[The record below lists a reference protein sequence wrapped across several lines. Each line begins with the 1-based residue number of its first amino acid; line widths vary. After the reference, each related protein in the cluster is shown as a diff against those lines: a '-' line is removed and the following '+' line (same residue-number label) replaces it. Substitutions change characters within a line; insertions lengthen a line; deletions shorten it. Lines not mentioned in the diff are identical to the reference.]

1 MKIVS
6 WDVGIYN
13 LSYCILEK
21 NNEGDI
27 QILDW
32 DIVNLVDN
40 EEMKKDVN
48 LLFEN
53 IPRKLQEKPQL
64 LRVDYVVIENQPS
77 LKNPK
82 MKSIQMILYSYFL
95 ILGKIVGTENPGAS
109 FIQNIDFCSA
119 SNKLK
124 IYDGPEIVLEEKKK
138 RGKKN
143 VEEQSDDTVIIVDAD
158 AHTEKPKSK
167 KGSAVKY
174 ADKKRLAI
182 EQARYYVETKFPAYK
197 DFFASHKKKD
207 DLSDSLLQGL
217 YYLKKK

>member
-1 MKIVS
+1 MKLVS

-21 NNEGDI
+21 NEEGNI

-64 LRVDYVVIENQPS
+64 LGVDYVVIENQPS

-124 IYDGPEIVLEEKKK
+124 IYDGPEIILEEKKK

-158 AHTEKPKSK
+158 EHTEKPKSK

-197 DFFASHKKKD
+197 EFFASHKKKD

>member
-1 MKIVS
+1 MKLVS

-21 NNEGDI
+21 NETGDI

-40 EEMKKDVN
+40 AEMKKDVN

-64 LRVDYVVIENQPS
+64 LSVDYVVIENQPS

-143 VEEQSDDTVIIVDAD
+143 VEEVSSDDKVIIVDA
-158 AHTEKPKSK
+158 EVEQSKPK

-182 EQARYYVETKFPAYK
+182 EQARYYVETKFPKYK